1 VVRTVGDGG
10 TALDP
15 EVVQQILVRSRRRE
29 GLSRLS
35 PREREVL
42 QLMAEGRSNASIAQA
57 MFVSA
62 GSVEKH
68 ISSLFT
74 KLDLMPE
81 DGENRRVMAV
91 IRYLD
96 SEDH

>member
-1 VVRTVGDGG
+1 
-10 TALDP
+10 
-15 EVVQQILVRSRRRE
+15 
-29 GLSRLS
+29 
-35 PREREVL
+35 
-42 QLMAEGRSNASIAQA
+42 